1 MRNSEVR
8 KALNCPLWAEELLGI
23 EDEIDTLAVSS
34 LGKIGDKD
42 EVLDALASI
51 EMSID
56 SYISTL
62 DKIRSACRCLERK
75 IEEEM

>member
-8 KALNCPLWAEELLGI
+8 EALNCPLWAEELFGI
-23 EDEIDTLAVSS
+23 EEEIDTLAVSS

-51 EMSID
+51 EMSVD
-56 SYISTL
+56 TYISML
-62 DKIRSACRCLERK
+62 NNLRSACRHIAKE
-75 IEEEM
+75 IEEAK

>member
-8 KALNCPLWAEELLGI
+8 EALNCPRWAEELLGI

-42 EVLDALASI
+42 EVFNALVGI
-51 EMSID
+51 EMSVD

-62 DKIRSACRCLERK
+62 DKIRSACRCLEKK
-75 IEEEM
+75 IEEE